1 MASATT
7 DGILVDNG
15 NKFILKADYY
25 MSRGELEGSL
35 INYLLAG
42 NCFHTLIESNSAG
55 DNKDFQTK
63 LTKCMKYIIPLQEKL
78 QQIKRDR
85 GCKKDEEKDKI
96 SCTDVKTTKNDLKKC
111 FTFDKVSGQKEAK
124 NQIKN
129 GIIMPI
135 LYPRLYPHSSKGILF
150 YGPPGTGKTL
160 LATSFVNELQIQAD
174 CHDMPTKI
182 ILYSPTG
189 AELKGKYVGETEKN
203 IRKYFDCA
211 EKQAND
217 CMYSQLDLTEDDIKD
232 IGVKKDG
239 LDTDGQAKI
248 TRVISVIFIDEVDA
262 IAGDRSKDNSGL
274 MSNSVNTLLQMMDGV
289 NKYENIVVMAA
300 TNYPW
305 SLDDAVMRRFDT
317 KVFVSLPDVDDT
329 IDLIKL
335 ECMDYITKALGN
347 IKSANFA
354 QASKEINLK
363 LCDEQQNSKDEIA
376 VKDFSIN
383 DGNNHTCT
391 LSDIIERKYNL
402 CVSNCYAT
410 STTMTNKFNFFR
422 NEYFP
427 FFFFFEITKLANL
440 YVQSNYAGGD
450 IKNACRYVFKKMGNM
465 AIETKRFKRHEIYNP
480 TKQELYEDNFEA
492 KSTPDKNTFK
502 IQDKEKPNEKKKFL
516 LYSSSAGPISGA
528 NRKGTAELYIN
539 LTEQDIN
546 KEEDYDMFGY
556 IIPKKLSEIIIN
568 SQNLLPYSSTWIPWG
583 LSQVIIMIQI
593 SICIWRWM
601 NL

>member
-1 MASATT
+1 MASGTT
-7 DGILVDNG
+7 ENILVENG

-42 NCFHTLIESNSAG
+42 NCFHTLIESATK
-55 DNKDFQTK
+55 DNNGVFQK
-63 LTKCMKYIIPLQEKL
+63 NLTKCMKYIIPLQEKL

-85 GCKKDEEKDKI
+85 GCKKDEEKQKI

-111 FTFDKVSGQKEAK
+111 FTFDKIAGQKEAK
-124 NQIKN
+124 KQIKD

-217 CMYSQLDLTEDDIKD
+217 CMYSQLDMNENDIKT
-232 IGVKKDG
+232 IGANKDG

-248 TRVISVIFIDEVDA
+248 TRVISVIFIDEIDA
-262 IAGDRSKDNSGL
+262 IGGDRSKDNSGL

-289 NKYENIVVMAA
+289 NKYENIVVMGA

-305 SLDDAVMRRFDT
+305 SLDDAIMRRFDT

-329 IDLIKL
+329 INLIKL
-335 ECMDYITKALGN
+335 ECMDYITKALGDV
-347 IKSANFA
+347 KSSNFA

-363 LCDEQQNSKDEIA
+363 LCNEQGNNNNDIA

-383 DGNNHTCT
+383 DNNTHTCS
-391 LSDIIERKYNL
+391 LADVVERKYNL
-402 CVSNCYAT
+402 CISNCYAVST
-410 STTMTNKFNFFR
+410 SAINKFHFFR
-422 NEYFP
+422 DEYFP
-427 FFFFFEITKLANL
+427 FFSERAGILWMSLSGHAW
-440 YVQSNYAGGD
+440 NY
-450 IKNACRYVFKKMGNM
+450 
-465 AIETKRFKRHEIYNP
+465 
-480 TKQELYEDNFEA
+480 
-492 KSTPDKNTFK
+492 
-502 IQDKEKPNEKKKFL
+502 
-516 LYSSSAGPISGA
+516 
-528 NRKGTAELYIN
+528 
-539 LTEQDIN
+539 
-546 KEEDYDMFGY
+546 
-556 IIPKKLSEIIIN
+556 
-568 SQNLLPYSSTWIPWG
+568 
-583 LSQVIIMIQI
+583 
-593 SICIWRWM
+593 
-601 NL
+601 